1 MLSKGLAWG
10 KSTHCPEHHCEIG
23 KWGGKISLSLF
34 LQVTDMLCIS
44 KNRMMKEE
52 SEMGVRGW
60 GVYFWKIW
68 PGFPWCPVV
77 RSLPANAGDTGSIP
91 GLGRSHMMWGSVAC
105 GPQPLKPLHLEPVLR
120 NKRSHRD
127 EKPANHKEQPSLENA
142 WATKTQC
149 SQK

>member
-1 MLSKGLAWG
+1 MG
-10 KSTHCPEHHCEIG
+10 PESNVSFLKDRKEDTEDFP
-23 KWGGKISLSLF
+23 GG
-34 LQVTDMLCIS
+34 
-44 KNRMMKEE
+44 
-52 SEMGVRGW
+52 
-60 GVYFWKIW
+60 
-68 PGFPWCPVV
+68 PVV

-142 WATKTQC
+142 
-149 SQK
+149 